1 MKSKPRLID
10 NPPISVGTGTLMPF
24 DLASITWL
32 DIQRI
37 FIISDYRE
45 SVRGGHAHK
54 RALQALQVAN
64 GKVKCRL
71 SDVLKEQWEFTL
83 TPQSGVLL
91 TPNMFWLEI
100 FFELDS
106 TVIVLTDL
114 PFDEKDYIRS
124 EEEFFNIGAN
134 S

>member
-1 MKSKPRLID
+1 MKLIPRLID
-10 NPPISVGTGTLMPF
+10 NSPIPVGTGTLLPF
-24 DLASITWL
+24 DLTSTSWL
-32 DIQRI
+32 DIQRV
-37 FIISDYRE
+37 FIISDYRD

-54 RALQALQVAN
+54 RALQALQVAS

-71 SDVLKEQWEFTL
+71 SNILKEEWEFTL

-91 TPNMFWLEI
+91 TPNMFWLEL

-106 TVIVLTDL
+106 TIIVLTDL

-124 EEEFFNIGAN
+124 QEEFLTIGKN
-134 S
+134 L